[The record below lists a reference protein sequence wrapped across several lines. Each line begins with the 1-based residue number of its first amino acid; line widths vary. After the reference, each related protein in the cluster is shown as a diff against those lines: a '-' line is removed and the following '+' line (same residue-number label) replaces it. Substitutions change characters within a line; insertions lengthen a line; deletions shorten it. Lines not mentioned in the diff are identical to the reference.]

1 MAPLVAEVRVE
12 EGVVPVAHR
21 GEAAGETLR
30 PRPAHT
36 RLHHHGLADICST
49 FNRENILQFFF
60 VFSLRITYFMYL
72 IYSVYLRE

>member
-12 EGVVPVAHR
+12 EGVVPGPHR

-36 RLHHHGLADICST
+36 RLHHHGLADTCST
-49 FNRENILQFFF
+49 FSRTLGKHFA
-60 VFSLRITYFMYL
+60 VLLYFL
-72 IYSVYLRE
+72 